1 LNIYTLLAKSPNIN
15 AVELEKEI
23 LKRAGFSPARFIIPP
38 EQQPAPEYMS
48 QEQRMLSSQI

>member
-1 LNIYTLLAKSPNIN
+1 LNVYTLLAKSPNIN

-23 LKRAGFSPARFIIPP
+23 LKRSGFSPARFIIPP
-38 EQQPAPEYMS
+38 EQQPAPEDMS